1 MRIAVI
7 DDERPARSELM
18 HQLHSIAPDAAIT
31 EAGSGA
37 EALEIISKNQFD
49 LVFIDVNLGDINGT
63 SLAVAVQQIMPKAK
77 IVFATAFS
85 EYAVK
90 AFEIGVSNYI
100 LKPFDTSRLE
110 KIVAKCR
117 EEMTVPQDTPILNKL
132 PICSNRRVV
141 MVDVKKIIFIETD
154 NRACILHT
162 KDGDFRENLPIGEY
176 EKRLAGH
183 RFFRIHKC
191 FIVNL
196 DEINEILPWH
206 NNSLALRMSG
216 FEQKYLPVGR
226 KNTKELKQA
235 LRISG

>member
-1 MRIAVI
+1 
-7 DDERPARSELM
+7 
-18 HQLHSIAPDAAIT
+18 
-31 EAGSGA
+31 
-37 EALEIISKNQFD
+37 
-49 LVFIDVNLGDINGT
+49 
-63 SLAVAVQQIMPKAK
+63 
-77 IVFATAFS
+77 
-85 EYAVK
+85 
-90 AFEIGVSNYI
+90 
-100 LKPFDTSRLE
+100 
-110 KIVAKCR
+110 
-117 EEMTVPQDTPILNKL
+117 
-132 PICSNRRVV
+132 

-154 NRACILHT
+154 SRACILHT

>member
-7 DDERPARSELM
+7 DDERPARSELI
-18 HQLHSIAPDAAIT
+18 HQLQHIVPDASFT
-31 EAGSGA
+31 EASNGA

-49 LVFIDVNLGDINGT
+49 LVFIDINLGDINGT
-63 SLAVAVQQIMPKAK
+63 SLALAVQQIMPKAK

-100 LKPFDTSRLE
+100 LKPFEISKLE
-110 KIVAKCR
+110 KIVEKCR
-117 EEMTVPQDTPILNKL
+117 EDMPVPQDTPVLNKL
-132 PICSNRRVV
+132 PICSNRRVI
-141 MVDVKKIIFIETD
+141 MVEVKKIIFIETD
-154 NRACILHT
+154 SRACILHT

-191 FIVNL
+191 YIVNL
-196 DEINEILPWH
+196 DEIHEILPWH

-216 FEQKYLPVGR
+216 FEQKCLPVGR